1 MTGTL
6 ANRRAAG
13 STGLLLALVVL
24 GAAAWL
30 LVPSAPALLGAGTEL
45 PVGSSYATGPDGL
58 SRYAATLRSA
68 GLAVHQRR
76 LPLDAGAPVDT
87 RAVLVVLDVPQLSA
101 GEARAVADF
110 VLAGGHAVVGGKD
123 PGWLGTVVQHP
134 PGWSPAG
141 KVACRKLVTVPE
153 TAGVTDVVLS
163 GGGTWATAG
172 ATLPVLACDGQV
184 VATVASPGD
193 NGGRVVALADSG
205 PLRNRYLP
213 LRDDR
218 ALGLAVLGG
227 RRDVVFAEAAHGY
240 TVPSGV
246 AALPLRVRTA
256 LLGLIVAGGLAAAA
270 RRSSAAAEP
279 APGAPG
285 PPADLGARVGL
296 RPRDL
301 PEVLR
306 AALLDAAARRAGT
319 AADPT
324 AGPGDAA
331 AVRRAAD
338 VLQLPEGDRAL
349 VTARRL
355 GPEELPAAAAL
366 LARLAGLPRP
376 QETAGPPA
384 GGAPTDDLP
393 PPLRLPAH

>member
-1 MTGTL
+1 
-6 ANRRAAG
+6 
-13 STGLLLALVVL
+13 
-24 GAAAWL
+24 
-30 LVPSAPALLGAGTEL
+30 
-45 PVGSSYATGPDGL
+45 
-58 SRYAATLRSA
+58 RSA

-87 RAVLVVLDVPQLSA
+87 RAVLVVLDVPHLSA

-123 PGWLGTVVQHP
+123 PGWLATVVQHP

-270 RRSSAAAEP
+270 RRSTAAAEP
-279 APGAPG
+279 APDAPG
-285 PPADLGARVGL
+285 PAADLGARVGV
-296 RPRDL
+296 RPREL

-319 AADPT
+319 AAHRA

-338 VLQLPEGDRAL
+338 VLQLSEGDRAL

-355 GPEELPAAAAL
+355 GPEELPPAAAL

-384 GGAPTDDLP
+384 AGAPTDDLP